1 MIKRGSTLDISIV
14 IPVYGCK
21 GALPELHRRLVSTLE
36 GMHKTFEIVLV
47 DDHDPQNSWE
57 EVARICAHDER
68 VVGVKLSRNF
78 GQIRAITAGLDVCRG
93 DWVVVMDCDLQDRPE
108 NIPQLYAKAQ
118 EGYDVVFARRVARKD
133 KGITKALSRAFYK
146 VYEYCTDGTYDNSLC
161 NFSISRRIVIQSYC
175 SMRERN
181 RAYTMFIKWLGFE
194 QTALDLEGDE
204 RFEGE
209 SSYSFKKKMA
219 MAFELLTAQSTKP
232 LKLAVKIG
240 FTFSLI
246 ALVAIIF
253 IVVNHILHPE
263 EVLAGWSSTIATIF
277 FMGGLILAFVGVVG
291 LYVGNIFEEVKS
303 RPLYVVADI
312 LNGEVSAEEI
322 LNARLLGRRQYKED

>member
-1 MIKRGSTLDISIV
+1 MVIKRTTALDISIV

-21 GALPELHRRLVSTLE
+21 GALPELHRRLVATLE
-36 GMHKTFEIVLV
+36 GMQKTFEIVLV

-57 EVARICAHDER
+57 EVARLCAHDKR

-108 NIPQLYAKAQ
+108 SIPQLYAKAQ
-118 EGYDVVFARRVARKD
+118 EGYDVVFARRMDRKD
-133 KGITKALSRAFYK
+133 SGVTKLLSRTFYK
-146 VYEYCTDGTYDNSLC
+146 VYDYFTDGTYDNSLC

-194 QTALDLEGDE
+194 QTAIDLEGDE

-219 MAFELLTAQSTKP
+219 MAFELITAQSTKP
-232 LKLAVKIG
+232 LKLAVSVG
-240 FTFSLI
+240 FIFSLV
-246 ALVAIIF
+246 ALVAILF
-253 IVVNHILHPE
+253 IAINHALHPE
-263 EVLAGWSSTIATIF
+263 EVLAGWSSTIAAIF

-312 LNGEVSAEEI
+312 LNGEVSAEET
-322 LNARLLGRRQYKED
+322 LNARMLGRRQY